1 MEVLKEKMEHYIKRM
16 EYTYGDK
23 EYKNHL
29 DTLLDEFNNDTF
41 IATDKFELSYLQEK
55 VERMKFIIEVNF
67 NLKWDEK
74 TALIGR
80 IDMFKKNIK
89 YSGWRIADIQTEIMK
104 II

>member
-1 MEVLKEKMEHYIKRM
+1 
-16 EYTYGDK
+16 
-23 EYKNHL
+23 
-29 DTLLDEFNNDTF
+29 
-41 IATDKFELSYLQEK
+41 
-55 VERMKFIIEVNF
+55 MKFIIEVNF